1 MDAALSAKRLVR
13 SLFLR
18 AGLDLHRLTPA
29 ADPYVQLHF
38 ALKANAIDLVLDVG
52 ANTGQFA
59 AGLRRIGYAGGIV
72 SFEPLS
78 AAHAKLAAAA
88 KDDASWAVHPQCAI
102 GDEDGEIEI
111 NVAGNSVSSSVLP
124 MTDTHAAAAP
134 GSAYVG
140 RERVRLARL
149 DSVAGEYLAGSAKPF
164 LKIDTQGFEWQ
175 VLEGARETLPKL
187 KGILCEMSLVPL
199 YAGQRLWKDTLAKI
213 ESEGFSLWALQT
225 GFTDPKDGRTL
236 QMDGIFFRAA

>member
-1 MDAALSAKRLVR
+1 MNGAKRLVR

-29 ADPYVQLHF
+29 SDPYVQLHYG
-38 ALKANAIDLVLDVG
+38 LKANAVDLVLDVG

-59 AGLRRIGYAGGIV
+59 SGLRAIGYKGRIV

-78 AAHAKLAAAA
+78 AAHAKLSAAAA
-88 KDDASWAVHPQCAI
+88 GVPAWSVHPRCAV
-102 GDEDGEIEI
+102 GDRDGETQI

-124 MTDTHAAAAP
+124 MTDKHSTAAP

-140 RERVRLARL
+140 RESVPIVRL
-149 DSVAGEYLAGSAKPF
+149 DSVAAQYLGGAAKPF

-175 VLEGARETLPKL
+175 VLEGARETLPRL
-187 KGILCEMSLVPL
+187 AGILCEMSLVPL
-199 YAGQRLWKDTLAKI
+199 YSGQRLWKDTLARI
-213 ESEGFSLWALQT
+213 EGEGFALWALQT
-225 GFTDPKDGRTL
+225 GFTDPQDGRTL

>member
-1 MDAALSAKRLVR
+1 MNGAKRLVR

-29 ADPYVQLHF
+29 SDPYVQLHY
-38 ALKANAIDLVLDVG
+38 ALKANGIDLVLDVG

-59 AGLRRIGYAGGIV
+59 SSLLAVGYNGRIV

-78 AAHAKLAAAA
+78 LAHARLSAAA
-88 KDDASWAVHPQCAI
+88 KGVSTWIVHERSAI
-102 GDEDGEIEI
+102 GDRDGETEI
-111 NVAGNSVSSSVLP
+111 NVAGNSVSSSVLA
-124 MTDTHAAAAP
+124 MTDKHATAAP

-140 RERVRLARL
+140 RESVQMVRLDTVART
-149 DSVAGEYLAGSAKPF
+149 YLRDAARPF

-175 VLEGARETLPKL
+175 VLEGARETLPSIR
-187 KGILCEMSLVPL
+187 GILCEMSLVPL
-199 YAGQRLWKDTLAKI
+199 YSGQRLWKDVLAKI
-213 ESEGFSLWALQT
+213 EGDGFSLWALQK

-236 QMDGIFFRAA
+236 QMDGIFFRTD

>member
-1 MDAALSAKRLVR
+1 MNGAKRLVR

-18 AGLDLHRLTPA
+18 AGLDIHRLTPA
-29 ADPYVQLHF
+29 SDPYAQIH
-38 ALKANAIDLVLDVG
+38 AAIAANAIDMVFDVG

-59 AGLRRIGYAGGIV
+59 SALRAIGYSRRIV

-78 AAHAKLAAAA
+78 TAHARLAEAA
-88 KDDASWAVHPQCAI
+88 KGEPLWTVHPQCAV
-102 GDEDGEIEI
+102 GDRDGETEI

-124 MTDTHAAAAP
+124 MTDKHAAAAP

-140 RERVRLARL
+140 RERVPMVRL
-149 DSVAGEYLAGSAKPF
+149 DSVAAAYLRDAGRPF

-175 VLEGARETLPKL
+175 VLDGACETLPRVR
-187 KGILCEMSLVPL
+187 GILCEMSLVPL
-199 YAGQRLWKDTLAKI
+199 YSGQRLWRETLAKI
-213 ESEGFSLWALQT
+213 EGAGFSLWALQT
-225 GFTDPKDGRTL
+225 GFTDPHDGRTL